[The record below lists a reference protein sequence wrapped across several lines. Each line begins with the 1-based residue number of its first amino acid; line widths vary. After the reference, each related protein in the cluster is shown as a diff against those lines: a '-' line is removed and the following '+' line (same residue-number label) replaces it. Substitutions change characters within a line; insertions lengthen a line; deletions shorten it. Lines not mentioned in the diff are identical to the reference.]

1 MIITD
6 NVQPGFFDFP
16 QVVALGSYLFSRNG
30 CSIQKFSK
38 QFQTVFETEDDNIVD
53 KYSSTCT
60 GYLAVVVSA
69 KG

>member
-30 CSIQKFSK
+30 RSIQKFSK
-38 QFQTVFETEDDNIVD
+38 QFQTVFGTEDDNIVD
-53 KYSSTCT
+53 KYS
-60 GYLAVVVSA
+60 
-69 KG
+69 